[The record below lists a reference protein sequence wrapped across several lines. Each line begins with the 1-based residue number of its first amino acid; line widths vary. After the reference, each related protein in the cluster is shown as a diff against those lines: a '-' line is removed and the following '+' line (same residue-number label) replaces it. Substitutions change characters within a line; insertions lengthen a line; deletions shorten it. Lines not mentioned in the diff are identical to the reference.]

1 MRAVMVDGW
10 EPDVLFRGYL
20 SAGLFAALTLTLAVL
35 SARKA
40 TEKA

>member
-1 MRAVMVDGW
+1 MVDGW
-10 EPDVLFRGYL
+10 EPDALFRGYL
-20 SAGLFAALTLTLAVL
+20 LRLFAALTLTLAVL

>member
-1 MRAVMVDGW
+1 MVQGW
-10 EPDVLFRGYL
+10 ELDILFRGYL
-20 SAGLFAALTLTLAVL
+20 AATSFAVITLTLAVI

>member
-1 MRAVMVDGW
+1 MVQGW
-10 EPDVLFRGYL
+10 ELDILFRGFL
-20 SAGLFAALTLTLAVL
+20 SATSFAVITLTLAVI